1 MPWAANARRFSVAI
15 LGLTTFVQARAAW
28 SADGDTTG
36 NFETV
41 GAWTATINRFN
52 DDVAAKVNQITRI
65 GSDYYNIG
73 LVFMIALAA
82 IYLVIAVTRYV
93 FQDKNWPQLLGSI
106 VYTAIVMAIFVT
118 YGEVVRAFSAAPY
131 AIATTLQTAALGT
144 DDAFAPMVYLYKVVT
159 NVSFKSDTAWY
170 DIVGQID
177 TALSS
182 GLFAVAFLFVQ
193 AVYLLAIAWATLW
206 PILYLFALKIIG
218 FITIPFL
225 FAGQLEFVF
234 YGWLRQFFM
243 LLLFILLVNGVLI
256 ANVLLVAFAFN
267 LPFSA
272 ETVGQTVV
280 SGLLARAL
288 VIAIIVFG
296 TVALFQAQ
304 RIAAA
309 WTGSDA
315 LSSGLARTAAMAI
328 TKGLAK

>member
-1 MPWAANARRFSVAI
+1 MPWAANAQRFSTAT
-15 LGLTTFVQARAAW
+15 LGFIVFALAQAARA
-28 SADGDTTG
+28 ADGDTTG
-36 NFETV
+36 NFDTV

-52 DDVAAKVNQITRI
+52 NDIAAKIAEITQV

-73 LVFMIALAA
+73 LVFMTALAA
-82 IYLVIAVTRYV
+82 IYLVIAITQYV
-93 FQDKNWPQLLGSI
+93 FRGKDWPQLLGSI

-131 AIATTLQTAALGT
+131 AIATTLQTATLGS

-159 NVSFKSDTAWY
+159 NVTFKNDTAWY

-177 TALSS
+177 SALSS
-182 GLFAVAFLFVQ
+182 GIFAVAFLFVQ

-206 PILYLFALKIIG
+206 PIISLFALKIIG

-243 LLLFILLVNGVLI
+243 LLLFVLLVNGVMI

-272 ETVGQTVV
+272 DTVGQTIV

-288 VIAIIVFG
+288 IIAIIVFG

-315 LSSGLARTAAMAI
+315 LSSGLARTAALAI
-328 TKGLAK
+328 TKGILK